1 MNSQE
6 RVASRLLKS
15 ITESLNIDPDNLAHG
30 AEQFITPNGIEVYPV
45 QINRRTVFVTIP
57 ED

>member
-6 RVASRLLKS
+6 RVPSRLLKS
-15 ITESLNIDPDNLAHG
+15 ITESLNIDPDNLAHVAG
-30 AEQFITPNGIEVYPV
+30 RFITPNGIEVYPV
-45 QINRRTVFVTIP
+45 QINGRTVFVTIP